1 MFVLDKVLIC
11 NGCFLSLEV
20 EIFIDVIILC
30 ILFTSYGNLFFFVEQ
45 TQTFELA
52 NIFSHLL

>member
-1 MFVLDKVLIC
+1 M
-11 NGCFLSLEV
+11 LSYFAYYLHLMG
-20 EIFIDVIILC
+20 I
-30 ILFTSYGNLFFFVEQ
+30 SFFFVEQ